1 MRLATVASG
10 SACRSAW
17 ASSTVRFL
25 RRFSSSSFGPPGPKR
40 SLFFWISMRLAPN
53 AWRLPITLLLKPV
66 TMATMT
72 MTVVTPTTMPR
83 MVRLE
88 RSVCSRMAPRAKRTL
103 PPKLRQS
110 TLHSDRGEGRS
121 LMAQRLHR
129 GKPGRRGRGGQASQ
143 QSRDGGRADDDEGGL
158 HLRREVLANR
168 QGHQGPAQHASGASQ
183 RGQER
188 RLQQELAANVAL

>member
-1 MRLATVASG
+1 MSLPSG
-10 SACRSAW
+10 SSLGKIASCTSAP
-17 ASSTVRFL
+17 A
-25 RRFSSSSFGPPGPKR
+25 GPKR
-40 SLFFWISMRLAPN
+40 SSSFWISMRLAPN

-72 MTVVTPTTMPR
+72 MTVVTPTTIPR
-83 MVRLE
+83 TVRLE
-88 RSVCSRMAPRAKRTL
+88 RSLCSRMALNAKRTL
-103 PPKLRQS
+103 PPKPCQS

-129 GKPGRRGRGGQASQ
+129 SKPGRRGRGGQASQ
-143 QSRDGGRADDDEGGL
+143 QCRDGGRAEAADDEGGL

-168 QGHQGPAQHASGASQ
+168 QCHQGPAQHASGASQ

-188 RLQQELAANVAL
+188 RLQQELAANVALPRAQ